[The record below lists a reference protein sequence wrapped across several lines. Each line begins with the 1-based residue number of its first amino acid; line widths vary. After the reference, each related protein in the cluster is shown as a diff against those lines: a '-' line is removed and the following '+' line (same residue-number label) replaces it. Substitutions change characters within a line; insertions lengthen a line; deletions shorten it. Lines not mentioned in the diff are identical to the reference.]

1 MKAVE
6 SISTN
11 MPASIKR
18 GNAYTMLA
26 TYALLTMYGKITKRR
41 GSVT

>member
-6 SISTN
+6 SISTK

-26 TYALLTMYGKITKRR
+26 TDALLTMCRKITKRR
-41 GSVT
+41 DSVT